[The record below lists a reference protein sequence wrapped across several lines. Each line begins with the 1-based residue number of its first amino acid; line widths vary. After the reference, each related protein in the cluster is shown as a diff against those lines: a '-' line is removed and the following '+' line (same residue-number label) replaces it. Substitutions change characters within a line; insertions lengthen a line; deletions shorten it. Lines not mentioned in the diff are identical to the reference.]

1 VEPNSDCKPTGCWN
15 AVFPRYDG
23 ESTLFLGSLLG
34 VQGEMNREDTNFTG
48 ENTGSSNELYER
60 ASCLYHQLRRHA
72 MPTDLIVYIL
82 ICLLATGF
90 IKRVGEVFS
99 AYEMQPADS
108 TSKKTAR

>member
-1 VEPNSDCKPTGCWN
+1 
-15 AVFPRYDG
+15 
-23 ESTLFLGSLLG
+23 
-34 VQGEMNREDTNFTG
+34 
-48 ENTGSSNELYER
+48 
-60 ASCLYHQLRRHA
+60 